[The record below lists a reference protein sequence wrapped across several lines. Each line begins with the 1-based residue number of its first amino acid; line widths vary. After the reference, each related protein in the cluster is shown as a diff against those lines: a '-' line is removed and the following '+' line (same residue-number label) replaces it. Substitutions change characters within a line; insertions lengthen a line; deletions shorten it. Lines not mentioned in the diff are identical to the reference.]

1 MILNPVAAASP
12 WPSLGSHLHRMVK
25 YHTYVEWPLKS
36 GKCAKQKNEHNIKKS
51 IATKN
56 LREKEDKS
64 SYKVTEGIY

>member
-1 MILNPVAAASP
+1 MA
-12 WPSLGSHLHRMVK
+12 K

-36 GKCAKQKNEHNIKKS
+36 GKCAKQKNEHYIKKS

-64 SYKVTEGIY
+64 SYKVIGGIY